1 MCKNLWPVI
10 SFDGNDNPKSIL
22 VQQAKYIGEN
32 TDRRILGYVETT
44 DGSDYVTK
52 IDMNNIINRKNTD
65 LCHKLY
71 ITVPRMNDVKFL
83 LVSLLQNPLD
93 LFPCHIKDEVNEKEY
108 NNLKDNDEVIEA
120 LTGILQS
127 EKISNLLS
135 SLML

>member
-1 MCKNLWPVI
+1 MCKSLWPEI
-10 SFDGNDNPKSIL
+10 NIDGNDTPKSIL

-32 TDRRILGYVETT
+32 TNDRIKGYVETT
-44 DGSDYVTK
+44 DGSGYVAK
-52 IDMNNIINRKNTD
+52 IDLNNIIYRKSTD

-71 ITVPRMNDVKFL
+71 ITVPEMNDVRFL

-108 NNLKDNDEVIEA
+108 IKLKNNEEVIEA
-120 LTGILQS
+120 LTEILQS
-127 EKISNLLS
+127 DKISNLLS

>member
-1 MCKNLWPVI
+1 MCKNLWPKI
-10 SFDGNDNPKSIL
+10 NIDGNDNPKSIL

-32 TDRRILGYVETT
+32 TNDRIKGYVETT
-44 DGSDYVTK
+44 DGSGYVAK
-52 IDMNNIINRKNTD
+52 IDLNNIIDRKSTD

-71 ITVPRMNDVKFL
+71 ITVPEMNDVRFL

-108 NNLKDNDEVIEA
+108 NKLKNNEEVIEA
-120 LTGILQS
+120 LTEILQS
-127 EKISNLLS
+127 DKISNLLS

>member
-1 MCKNLWPVI
+1 MCKSLWPEI
-10 SFDGNDNPKSIL
+10 NIDGYDTPKSIL

-32 TDRRILGYVETT
+32 TKDRIKGYVETT
-44 DGSDYVTK
+44 DGSGYVAK
-52 IDMNNIINRKNTD
+52 IDLNNIIDRKSTD

-71 ITVPRMNDVKFL
+71 ITVPEMNDVRFL

-108 NNLKDNDEVIEA
+108 IKLKNNEEVIEA
-120 LTGILQS
+120 LTEILQS
-127 EKISNLLS
+127 DKISNLLS

>member
-1 MCKNLWPVI
+1 MCENLWPKI
-10 SFDGNDNPKSIL
+10 NIDGNDNPKSIL

-32 TDRRILGYVETT
+32 TNDRIKGYVETT
-44 DGSDYVTK
+44 DGSGYVAK
-52 IDMNNIINRKNTD
+52 IDLNNIIDRKSTD

-71 ITVPRMNDVKFL
+71 ITVPEMNDVRFL

-108 NNLKDNDEVIEA
+108 NKLKNNEEVIEA
-120 LTGILQS
+120 LTEILQRD
-127 EKISNLLS
+127 KISNLLS

>member
-10 SFDGNDNPKSIL
+10 SLDGNDNPKSIL

-93 LFPCHIKDEVNEKEY
+93 LFPCHIKDEVNENEY
-108 NNLKDNDEVIEA
+108 NNLKNNDEVIEA
-120 LTGILQS
+120 LTEILQS

>member
-10 SFDGNDNPKSIL
+10 KTDGDDNPKSIL
-22 VQQAKYIGEN
+22 IQQAKYIGEN
-32 TDRRILGYVETT
+32 TDKRILGYVETT
-44 DGSDYVTK
+44 DGGDYVTK
-52 IDMNNIINRKNTD
+52 IDLNNIIIRKNTD

-71 ITVPRMNDVKFL
+71 ITVPDMNDVKFL

-93 LFPCHIKDEVNEKEY
+93 LFPCHIKDEVNDKEY
-108 NNLKDNDEVIEA
+108 SNLKDNEEVIKA
-120 LTGILQS
+120 LTEILQS

>member
-1 MCKNLWPVI
+1 MCKNLWPKI
-10 SFDGNDNPKSIL
+10 KTDGNENPKSIL

-32 TDRRILGYVETT
+32 TDKRILGYVETT

-52 IDMNNIINRKNTD
+52 IDLNNIINRKSTD

-71 ITVPRMNDVKFL
+71 ITVPEMNDVKFL

-108 NNLKDNDEVIEA
+108 NNLTDNEEVIES
-120 LTGILQS
+120 LTEILQS

-135 SLML
+135 SLMP

>member
-1 MCKNLWPVI
+1 MCKSLWPKI
-10 SFDGNDNPKSIL
+10 NIDGNDNPKSIL

-32 TDRRILGYVETT
+32 TNDRIKGYVETT
-44 DGSDYVTK
+44 DGSGYVAK
-52 IDMNNIINRKNTD
+52 IDLNNIIDRKSTD

-71 ITVPRMNDVKFL
+71 ITVPEMNDVRFL

-108 NNLKDNDEVIEA
+108 NKLKNNEEVIEA
-120 LTGILQS
+120 LTEILQS
-127 EKISNLLS
+127 DKISNLLS

>member
-1 MCKNLWPVI
+1 MCKNLWPKI
-10 SFDGNDNPKSIL
+10 NIDGNDNPKSIL

-32 TDRRILGYVETT
+32 TNDRIKGYVKTT
-44 DGSDYVTK
+44 DGSGYVAK
-52 IDMNNIINRKNTD
+52 IDLNNIIDRKSTD

-71 ITVPRMNDVKFL
+71 ITVPEMNDVRFL

-108 NNLKDNDEVIEA
+108 NKLKNNEEVIEA
-120 LTGILQS
+120 LTEILQS
-127 EKISNLLS
+127 DKISNLLS

>member
-1 MCKNLWPVI
+1 MCKSLWPEI
-10 SFDGNDNPKSIL
+10 NIDGNDTPKSIL

-32 TDRRILGYVETT
+32 TNDRIKGYVETT
-44 DGSDYVTK
+44 DGSGYVAK
-52 IDMNNIINRKNTD
+52 IDLNNIIDRKSTD

-71 ITVPRMNDVKFL
+71 ITVPEMNDVRFL

-108 NNLKDNDEVIEA
+108 IKLKNNEEVIEA
-120 LTGILQS
+120 LTEILQS
-127 EKISNLLS
+127 DKISNLLS

>member
-1 MCKNLWPVI
+1 MCKNLWPKI
-10 SFDGNDNPKSIL
+10 KTDGNENPKSIL

-32 TDRRILGYVETT
+32 TDKRILGYVETT

-52 IDMNNIINRKNTD
+52 IDLNNIINRKSTD

-71 ITVPRMNDVKFL
+71 ITVPEMNDVKFL

-108 NNLKDNDEVIEA
+108 NNLKDNEEVIES
-120 LTGILQS
+120 LTEILQS

-135 SLML
+135 SLMP

>member
-1 MCKNLWPVI
+1 MCKSLWPEI
-10 SFDGNDNPKSIL
+10 NIDGNDNPKSIL

-32 TDRRILGYVETT
+32 TNDRIKGYVETT
-44 DGSDYVTK
+44 DGSGYVAK
-52 IDMNNIINRKNTD
+52 IDLNNIIDRKSTD

-71 ITVPRMNDVKFL
+71 ITVPEMNDVRFL

-108 NNLKDNDEVIEA
+108 NKLKNNEEVIEA
-120 LTGILQS
+120 LTEILQS
-127 EKISNLLS
+127 DKISNLLS